1 MDTPLLSWWTAALEP
16 VLTGLSSAVSEFIPY
31 LVYIG
36 LGIITA
42 TIWFVAIRWL
52 MNWTQAKV
60 RWTFSSWR
68 RRR

>member
-1 MDTPLLSWWTAALEP
+1 MLLAWGTWALAP
-16 VLTGLSSAVSEFIPY
+16 VLTGLQSAITEFIPY
-31 LVYIG
+31 LVYLG

-42 TIWFVAIRWL
+42 TIGFVAIRWL

-60 RWTFSSWR
+60 RGTFSGWR